1 MTSLNFVVEFMGTS
15 FVASNVPF
23 FSSTL
28 LTSLEFVFELVAE
41 FAVRPADKQV
51 LKQIA
56 RRFCMGKVTV

>member
-1 MTSLNFVVEFMGTS
+1 MGTS
-15 FVASNVPF
+15 FAASNVPF

-41 FAVRPADKQV
+41 FAVRPADKKV